1 MKTSNFQIKLLQLF
15 DRNFNS
21 EFTINQIAKKTD
33 FDYAYA
39 NREINKLIK
48 KDIISKNTVGN
59 AHLCSLN
66 LKNDETIAI
75 IFDYETHKKSRFYNG
90 HKVLKA
96 HFLDFFREAK
106 RYNIHSFVIF
116 GSYASGKET
125 KKSDLD
131 ILIILENKKQSDMMH
146 KMINDI
152 FKLSDAEIN
161 PIVIG
166 RKDFTEMLA
175 NKIKLN
181 IGKEALKNHVILYGI
196 ERFWELV
203 LGAKNEQSNV

>member
-1 MKTSNFQIKLLQLF
+1 MKTSNFQINLLRLF
-15 DRNFNS
+15 DQNFNS
-21 EFTINQIAKKTD
+21 EFTINQIAKKIN

-39 NREINKLIK
+39 NREVNKLIK
-48 KDIISKNTVGN
+48 RGIISKKTVGN

-75 IFDYETHKKSRFYNG
+75 IFDYETHKKSCFYKE
-90 HKVLKA
+90 HKVLKTC
-96 HFLDFFREAK
+96 FLDFLKEAK
-106 RYNIHSFVIF
+106 RYNIHSLVIF

-131 ILIILENKKQSDMMH
+131 VLIISENKKQMDSMH
-146 KMINDI
+146 KLINNA
-152 FKLSDAEIN
+152 FKLSDVEIN

-166 RKDFTEMLA
+166 RKDFVEMLI

-181 IGKEALKNHVILYGI
+181 IGKEALKNHIIIYGI
-196 ERFWELV
+196 ERFWESV
-203 LGAKNEQSNV
+203 VEAKNE

>member
-1 MKTSNFQIKLLQLF
+1 MKTSNFQINLLQLF

-21 EFTINQIAKKTD
+21 EFTINQIAKKIN

-39 NREINKLIK
+39 NREVNKLIK
-48 KDIISKNTVGN
+48 RGIISKKTVGN

-75 IFDYETHKKSRFYNG
+75 IFDYETHKKSSFYKG
-90 HKVLKA
+90 HKVLKTF
-96 HFLDFFREAK
+96 FLDFLKDAK

-131 ILIILENKKQSDMMH
+131 ILIISENKKQIDSMH
-146 KMINDI
+146 KLINNA
-152 FKLSDAEIN
+152 FKLSDVEIN
-161 PIVIG
+161 PIFIG
-166 RKDFTEMLA
+166 KKDFVEMLI

-181 IGKEALKNHVILYGI
+181 IGKEALRNHIIPYGI

-203 LGAKNEQSNV
+203 LEAKNE

>member
-1 MKTSNFQIKLLQLF
+1 MKTSNFQINLLQLF

-21 EFTINQIAKKTD
+21 EFTINQIAKKTN

-48 KDIISKNTVGN
+48 RGVISKKTVGN

-75 IFDYETHKKSRFYNG
+75 IFDYETRKKSGFYEE

-96 HFLDFFREAK
+96 YFSDFLGDLK
-106 RYNIHSFVIF
+106 RYSIHSLLIF

-125 KKSDLD
+125 SKSDLD
-131 ILIILENKKQSDMMH
+131 ILVILENKKQSDSVH
-146 KMINDI
+146 KLINNA
-152 FKLSDAEIN
+152 FKLSDVEIN

-166 RKDFTEMLA
+166 RKDFVEMLV
-175 NKIKLN
+175 NKSRLN
-181 IGKEALKNHVILYGI
+181 IGKEALKNHIILYGI

-203 LGAKNEQSNV
+203 LGSEK

>member
-1 MKTSNFQIKLLQLF
+1 M
-15 DRNFNS
+15 
-21 EFTINQIAKKTD
+21 
-33 FDYAYA
+33 
-39 NREINKLIK
+39 NKLIK
-48 KDIISKNTVGN
+48 KGIISKKTVGN

-66 LKNDETIAI
+66 LKHDETIAI
-75 IFDYETHKKSRFYNG
+75 IFDYETHKKSSFYKE

-96 HFLDFFREAK
+96 YFLDFFKEAK
-106 RYNIHSFVIF
+106 RHNIHSFVIF

-146 KMINDI
+146 KLINNA

-166 RKDFTEMLA
+166 RKDFIEMLA
-175 NKIKLN
+175 NKVKLN
-181 IGKEALKNHVILYGI
+181 IGKEALKSHIILYGI

-203 LGAKNEQSNV
+203 LEAKNE